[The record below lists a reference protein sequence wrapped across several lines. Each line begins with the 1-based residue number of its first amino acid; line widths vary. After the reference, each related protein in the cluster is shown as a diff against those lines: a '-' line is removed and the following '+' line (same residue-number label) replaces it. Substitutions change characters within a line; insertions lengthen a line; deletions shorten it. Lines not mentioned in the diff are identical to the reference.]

1 MSPILRFLE
10 GMEKE
15 EKLQAISELL
25 EEVKDALEEVLDE
38 YDDEE
43 EDEVAGYLEEA
54 LDILEDCCGS
64 VYGAIESIED
74 IEDLEG
80 EDDIIDIEVDIEDV
94 F

>member
-1 MSPILRFLE
+1 
-10 GMEKE
+10 MEKE

-25 EEVKDALEEVLDE
+25 EGVKDALEEVLDE
-38 YDDEE
+38 YEDEE
-43 EDEVAGYLEEA
+43 ENEVAGYLEEA

-80 EDDIIDIEVDIEDV
+80 EDGIVDIELELGDV